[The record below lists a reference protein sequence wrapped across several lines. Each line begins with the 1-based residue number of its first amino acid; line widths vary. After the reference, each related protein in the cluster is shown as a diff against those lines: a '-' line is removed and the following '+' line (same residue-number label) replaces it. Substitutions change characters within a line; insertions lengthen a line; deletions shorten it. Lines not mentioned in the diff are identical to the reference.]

1 MKSLKKAREKD
12 ELESFIKEHEKDAP
26 ADKDRLEKTI
36 DRLSQ
41 GKKKSTQET
50 SEKDSRE
57 S

>member
-1 MKSLKKAREKD
+1 MSSLKKAREQGK
-12 ELESFIKEHEKDAP
+12 LEDFIKEHEKDDP
-26 ADKDRLEKTI
+26 ADKERLEKTI

-50 SEKDSRE
+50 SEKGSGE